1 MSALPASG
9 ITTDTPKKI
18 MFGAGTIHKGLHYT
32 AGSGGA
38 EGSWN
43 FAESQAGATSGGSSF
58 TIQPEIV
65 TVEVDGALVKI
76 KQLDV
81 KQGETAEMKVN
92 FVETT
97 PDILKAAVVGQDGN
111 SDVSGFTLI
120 ESKSSIA
127 AGDYWDNIAFVGK
140 TLEGQPVIVI
150 MDNALC
156 TSGLDLSGANKEGT
170 VGEYTFECYQALD
183 GDHTILPY
191 HIYYPT
197 ISTSN
202 VSG

>member
-1 MSALPASG
+1 MADTNTIPASG

-18 MFGAGTIHKGLHYT
+18 LFGAGTIHKGLTYDKST
-32 AGSGGA
+32 KK
-38 EGSWN
+38 WN
-43 FAESQAGATSGGSSF
+43 FKESLAGATSGGSSF

-81 KQGETAEMKVN
+81 KQGETAQMTVN

-97 PDILKAAVVGQDGN
+97 PDIIKAAVIGVDGN
-111 SDVSGFTLI
+111 SDVEGFELI

-127 AGDYWDNIAFVGK
+127 EGDYWDNIAYVGK
-140 TLEGQPVIVI
+140 TLEGKPIIVI

-156 TSGLDLSGANKEGT
+156 TSGLDLSGADKEGT
-170 VGEYTFECYQALD
+170 VGEYTFDCYQGLD

-197 ISTSN
+197 ISTSS